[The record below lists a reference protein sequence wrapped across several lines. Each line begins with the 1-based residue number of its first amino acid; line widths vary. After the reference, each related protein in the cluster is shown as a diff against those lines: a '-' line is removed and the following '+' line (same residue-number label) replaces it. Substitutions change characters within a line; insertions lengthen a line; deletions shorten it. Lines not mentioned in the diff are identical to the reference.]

1 MRNISKSLKNF
12 IQLLSL
18 LFFTASLFAQ
28 PTDEQVVSDA
38 VKNKD
43 GLVDVYC
50 TTEGSGELFWHSG
63 ENAWYWDRGVVVK
76 RKTTISGAPDA
87 VVVVKGL
94 ARYNVSGGTY
104 SYKKFLTTSNEYEGI
119 PTPSAD
125 EMLSF
130 VNSNLK
136 KVFYGREHSVTEV
149 SSVAVNP
156 GPWTWHEATRFS
168 VKFDIKYKQVI
179 SYTEVAEMEG
189 VFDIMLYRKDINS
202 AVNNL
207 LSVETS
213 YKEIGKQKYSEKQIK
228 SMKTLADK

>member
-1 MRNISKSLKNF
+1 M
-12 IQLLSL
+12 LLIFSVP
-18 LFFTASLFAQ
+18 LFAQ
-28 PTDEQVVSDA
+28 PSDEQVITDA

-43 GLVDVYC
+43 GLVDAYC
-50 TTEGSGELFWHSG
+50 TTEGSGELFWHAG
-63 ENAWYWDRGVVVK
+63 DNCWYWDRGVVVK

-87 VVVVKGL
+87 VVIVKGL

-119 PTPSAD
+119 PTPGAD

-136 KVFYGREHSVTEV
+136 KVFSGREHSITEV

-156 GPWTWHEATRFS
+156 SPWTWHEATRFT
-168 VKFDIKYKQVI
+168 VKFDIKYKQVV
-179 SYTEVAEMEG
+179 SYTEVADMEG
-189 VFDIMLYRKDINS
+189 VFDIMFYRKDINS
-202 AVNNL
+202 AVHNL

-213 YKEIGKQKYSEKQIK
+213 YKENNRQKYSEKQIK
-228 SMKTLADK
+228 AMKSLADK